1 MMVGL
6 VLSTLFPE
14 PVEVVTPVP
23 PFATGKVPVTP
34 VDKGRPVKLV
44 ATPDVGV
51 PSKGVTNVGD
61 VDNTLLPEPVLV
73 VTPVPPFKT
82 GKVPVTPVDKGKPV
96 KLVATPEVGVPSNGV
111 TSVGD
116 VDNTLLPEPVD
127 VVTPVPP

>member
-1 MMVGL
+1 VQFVRVPDVG
-6 VLSTLFPE
+6 VPSKGVTSVGDVDKTTEPV

-34 VDKGRPVKLV
+34 VDKGRPVRLV

-51 PSKGVTNVGD
+51 PSK
-61 VDNTLLPEPVLV
+61 
-73 VTPVPPFKT
+73 
-82 GKVPVTPVDKGKPV
+82 
-96 KLVATPEVGVPSNGV
+96 GV